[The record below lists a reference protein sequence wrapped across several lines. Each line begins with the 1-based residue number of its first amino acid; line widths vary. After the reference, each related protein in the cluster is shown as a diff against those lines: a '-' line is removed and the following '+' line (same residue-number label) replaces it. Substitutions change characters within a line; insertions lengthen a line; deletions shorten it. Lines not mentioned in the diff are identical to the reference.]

1 MSYADSNV
9 RSVSGTVDLP
19 SATAWSTPQ
28 PLRRF
33 GHSGIIN
40 RLAFR
45 APAGS
50 TITEVAVMVYVADE
64 DAVITDPDNEVR
76 GEDRVMQRVGITVTG
91 DDYVSDEDHVF
102 EPQPAY
108 DTEQYQTIGKSV
120 KQKILW
126 IAFKAVAGTAQA
138 GCAYRIYAVQV
149 S

>member
-1 MSYADSNV
+1 
-9 RSVSGTVDLP
+9 
-19 SATAWSTPQ
+19 
-28 PLRRF
+28 
-33 GHSGIIN
+33 
-40 RLAFR
+40 
-45 APAGS
+45 
-50 TITEVAVMVYVADE
+50 MVYVADE